1 MKYYWNEETVDH
13 FKFISNYE
21 NRVDVEKQIR
31 EFVEIDCDIEEGE
44 TEEELVNDLIDVV
57 YN

>member
-21 NRVDVEKQIR
+21 NRVDVENQIR

>member
-21 NRVDVEKQIR
+21 NRVNVENQIR

>member
-21 NRVDVEKQIR
+21 NRVDVESQIR